1 MDPITEKSKE
11 GTITVK
17 FTDSTI
23 NEEDPTEIQDPQLLL
38 HRKQLFLAFLVMVY
52 GRVDNGDKLSENF
65 GFGRPH
71 FHATGH

>member
-23 NEEDPTEIQDPQLLL
+23 NEEDPTEIQALNYFGTANSCFW
-38 HRKQLFLAFLVMVY
+38 LFW
-52 GRVDNGDKLSENF
+52 
-65 GFGRPH
+65 
-71 FHATGH
+71 